1 MADRQRLVQQAE
13 LQLAAGDTAAAQQ
26 AFDRAAT
33 LVHAAD
39 VEMGLVRTYLQA
51 GDYRRA
57 LSFASHAAGAH
68 RDVPAGTAL
77 YGWLLHIGGQAVF
90 ARRVLDE
97 ALALWP
103 ADQTLQAVRAQTGS
117 AWPQADAALLT
128 APLRVLPYATGAA
141 TPAAAQVVGSALLAG
156 DGRLALAPAALLQS
170 AGAVWVRNGLGQTV
184 AAVPIGPASD
194 PRLTLLRLDRALPLP
209 LPQGLSIS
217 ARQPFAGSPGYV
229 VEYSFG
235 NGAAMLLRQGFFG
248 RGLAASGEQLLGI
261 DTPTGP
267 RGGPVFDAAGRLA
280 GVALPHA
287 DGRDRLLP
295 AASLTRELML
305 PPAPPPSVE
314 RPGVDAIYETALR
327 VALQLLV
334 TR

>member
-1 MADRQRLVQQAE
+1 MPTTAEWILLTRQRLQAGPDAATTLADRQRLVQQAE

-26 AFDRAAT
+26 AFDRAAM

-68 RDVPAGTAL
+68 RDVPAGTAP
-77 YGWLLHIGGQAVF
+77 YGGLLH
-90 ARRVLDE
+90 
-97 ALALWP
+97 
-103 ADQTLQAVRAQTGS
+103 
-117 AWPQADAALLT
+117 
-128 APLRVLPYATGAA
+128 
-141 TPAAAQVVGSALLAG
+141 
-156 DGRLALAPAALLQS
+156 
-170 AGAVWVRNGLGQTV
+170 
-184 AAVPIGPASD
+184 
-194 PRLTLLRLDRALPLP
+194 
-209 LPQGLSIS
+209 IS

-235 NGAAMLLRQGFFG
+235 NGASMLLRQGFFG

-261 DTPTGP
+261 DTPPGP

-295 AASLTRELML
+295 AACRQ
-305 PPAPPPSVE
+305 
-314 RPGVDAIYETALR
+314 PGARTDAAAGTAT
-327 VALQLLV
+327 VCGA
-334 TR
+334 TGC